1 MIKLLVKLLA
11 LVVLSLAVAAPVAVT
26 TFLDSERT
34 VPIGAH
40 STTVSPTLDGF
51 VEFDAGPLVPRVRL
65 PLDAPVGIGATIRVG
80 EAEIGN
86 LEELIARDA
95 VIASQ
100 PEGEIAALRAAITDM
115 ALDAALRGLGVALLV
130 AITTLLAWR
139 AVGRQ
144 RRHAIWASARRPG
157 LRRTATSVGVAVAVV
172 GAMVLVSLPDRP
184 RPDGTTWAGAREVF
198 PELPDEE
205 LLGDLQI
212 AEGAST
218 SGGRALVEG
227 ALKTYRESLE
237 FYGQLAVAASTIE
250 VRQPEEGQTTA
261 LVVTDRH
268 DNIGMDPVAR
278 AVADRAGASLLI
290 DLGDDTSTG
299 GAWEEFSLNSLAR
312 EFQGFDVV
320 AVAGN
325 HDSGTSVIQQM
336 DDLGFTVLDG
346 ETESVDGVDFIGGN
360 DPRSSG
366 LTAGYDGDEPDNIAA
381 IRAQDDALT
390 AAACTDDPASVA
402 VVHSHASAQDL
413 AESGCVDLVLSG
425 HLHRQVGPEE
435 IVSPEGSVTT
445 RLTTASTGGAV
456 YAFALGSKLRR
467 EAQVTIVT
475 FEDGRPVGLQ
485 PVSFKPGGTIEVAD
499 YAPVT
504 LSDVPRQGEDQAD
517 PARPDQVPTDQE

>member
-1 MIKLLVKLLA
+1 MTRLLA
-11 LVVLSLAVAAPVAVT
+11 KALALLVLSLAVAAPVAAS

-40 STTVSPTLDGF
+40 STSVSPTVDGF

-65 PLDAPVGIGATIRVG
+65 PLDAPVGIGAQIRVG
-80 EAEIGN
+80 EAEINN

-100 PEGEIAALRAAITDM
+100 PEGEIAALRAAIADM
-115 ALDAALRGLGVALLV
+115 ARDAALRGLGVALLV
-130 AITTLLAWR
+130 AIATVLAWR
-139 AVGRQ
+139 AVGS
-144 RRHAIWASARRPG
+144 RRREEIWASARRPG
-157 LRRTATSVGVAVAVV
+157 LARTGAAVGVSAAVV
-172 GAMVLVSLPDRP
+172 AAVVLVSLPDRP
-184 RPDGTTWAGAREVF
+184 RPDDTTWAGVRDVF

-205 LLGDLQI
+205 LLGELQI

-227 ALKTYRESLE
+227 ALQTYRDSLE
-237 FYGQLAVAASTIE
+237 FYGRLTEAAEDVE
-250 VRQPEEGQTTA
+250 VRRPEEGQTTA

-278 AVADRAGASLLI
+278 AVADRAEATLLI

-312 EFQGFDVV
+312 EFDGFDVV

-325 HDSGTSVIQQM
+325 HDAGTAVVQQM

-346 ETESVDGVDFIGGN
+346 ESETVGGIDFIGGN

-366 LTAGYDGDEPDNIAA
+366 LTAGYDGDEPDTIAA
-381 IRAQDDALT
+381 IRTQDDALT
-390 AAACTDDPASVA
+390 AAACTGEPASVA
-402 VVHSHASAQDL
+402 VVHSHASARDL
-413 AESGCVDLVLSG
+413 SESGCVDLVLSG

-435 IVSPEGSVTT
+435 IVSPEGAVTT

-485 PVSFKPGGTIEVAD
+485 PVSFTPGGTIEVAD
-499 YAPVT
+499 FTPVT
-504 LSDVPRQGEDQAD
+504 LGDQARSDAARSD
-517 PARPDQVPTDQE
+517 PR

>member
-1 MIKLLVKLLA
+1 MIRLLVKVLA
-11 LVVLSLAVAAPVAVT
+11 LVVLSLAVAAPVAAT

-40 STTVSPTLDGF
+40 RSTVSPTLDGF

-65 PLDAPVGIGATIRVG
+65 PLDAPAGIGVQIRVG
-80 EAEIGN
+80 EAEITN
-86 LEELIARDA
+86 LEQLIARDA

-100 PEGEIAALRAAITDM
+100 PEGEIAALRSAIADM
-115 ALDAALRGLGVALLV
+115 ARDAALRGLGVALLV
-130 AITTLLAWR
+130 AIATTLAWR
-139 AVGRQ
+139 AVGP
-144 RRHAIWASARRPG
+144 RRRSEIRAAARRPG
-157 LRRTATSVGVAVAVV
+157 LARAATSGGVAVAVV
-172 GAMVLVSLPDRP
+172 GAVVLVSLPERP
-184 RPDGTTWAGAREVF
+184 RPDGTTWAGVREVF
-198 PELPDEE
+198 PELPDGE
-205 LLGDLQI
+205 LLGELQV

-227 ALKTYRESLE
+227 ALQTYRDSLE
-237 FYGQLAVAASTIE
+237 FYGQLAEEASTIE
-250 VRQPEEGQTTA
+250 VRRPEEGQTTA

-278 AVADRAGASLLI
+278 AVADRADASILI

-312 EFQGFDVV
+312 EFDGFDVV

-325 HDSGTSVIQQM
+325 HDSGTSVVQQM

-346 ETESVDGVDFIGGN
+346 ETQTVGGIDFIGAN

-366 LTAGYDGDEPDNIAA
+366 LTAGYSGDEPDNIAA

-390 AAACTDDPASVA
+390 AAACTGEPAAVA
-402 VVHSHASAQDL
+402 VVHSQASARDL
-413 AESGCVDLVLSG
+413 TEAGCVDLVLSG

-435 IVSPEGSVTT
+435 VVSPEGAVTT

-467 EAQVTIVT
+467 EAQVTVVT
-475 FEDGRPVGLQ
+475 FQDGRPVGLQ
-485 PVSFKPGGTIEVAD
+485 PVSFRPGGTIEVAD
-499 YAPVT
+499 FVPVT
-504 LSDVPRQGEDQAD
+504 LSDAPRVDADRAD
-517 PARPDQVPTDQE
+517 PARLDEARTDPR